1 MNAAKWG
8 LLIEFHEQRRARARR
23 RAAFRLV
30 VAAAVGLALSLLVV
44 QVMR

>member
-8 LLIEFHEQRRARARR
+8 LLMEFHEQRRARARR

-30 VAAAVGLALSLLVV
+30 VAGVLALGASVLMVAW
-44 QVMR
+44 